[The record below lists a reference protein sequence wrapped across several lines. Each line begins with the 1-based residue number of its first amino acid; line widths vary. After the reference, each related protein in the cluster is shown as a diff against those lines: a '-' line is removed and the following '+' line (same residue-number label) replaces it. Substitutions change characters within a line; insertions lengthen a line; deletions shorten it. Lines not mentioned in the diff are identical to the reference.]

1 MIEEIE
7 VDVEKV
13 YYERRCINNYWF
25 LRR

>member
-13 YYERRCINNYWF
+13 YYKRRCINNYWF